1 MDTLLMV
8 GCGWMGRPYLRRA
21 HDRGLAVAV
30 LDSPVAFSWPETQE
44 ALGLH
49 DRCYP
54 VSGTDEVG
62 WLTAVRSALAD
73 GPVVGVLGFSEPHI
87 VAAAIVAEELGLP
100 GPGVRAAL
108 TSRNKLMQRECFGL
122 ATLPQPDY
130 LLARTAEQAVEFL
143 TRHPQVVLKPLS
155 SMGSIGVQIA
165 TTPDVVATWFAAQ
178 GDQPF
183 LVEEFMAG
191 PEYSVEALV
200 VEGRVCYQNV
210 TAKTTTLAPYR
221 VELAHLV
228 PAQLPPETTERMGA
242 LLREVIAAM
251 GVQTGIVH
259 LELID
264 RAGVPHIV
272 EIATRTP
279 GDYLL
284 DVIAASTDVD
294 LYDALIAVLIGQDPG
309 LPSPTSLAA
318 ERLASVWF
326 PTAPPGELAAVHG
339 AAEVAASEGVVKI
352 EIDVEPGHQIHE
364 LRSSMDRLGMV
375 IYQAP
380 DLSTLS
386 ERLATIKAQL
396 RFELQP

>member
-130 LLARTAEQAVEFL
+130 LLARTAEQAVEPDP
-143 TRHPQVVLKPLS
+143 RHPQVVLKPLS

-178 GDQPF
+178 GDQP
-183 LVEEFMAG
+183 V
-191 PEYSVEALV
+191 P
-200 VEGRVCYQNV
+200 GRGVHGRAS
-210 TAKTTTLAPYR
+210 TAWKR
-221 VELAHLV
+221 WWS
-228 PAQLPPETTERMGA
+228 RG
-242 LLREVIAAM
+242 RS
-251 GVQTGIVH
+251 
-259 LELID
+259 
-264 RAGVPHIV
+264 
-272 EIATRTP
+272 ATRTSP
-279 GDYLL
+279 
-284 DVIAASTDVD
+284 
-294 LYDALIAVLIGQDPG
+294 PRRR
-309 LPSPTSLAA
+309 PSRRTGWSWLTWCRPNC
-318 ERLASVWF
+318 RRK
-326 PTAPPGELAAVHG
+326 PPNGWA
-339 AAEVAASEGVVKI
+339 
-352 EIDVEPGHQIHE
+352 
-364 LRSSMDRLGMV
+364 RC
-375 IYQAP
+375 
-380 DLSTLS
+380 S
-386 ERLATIKAQL
+386 ER
-396 RFELQP
+396 